1 MSEKLRILVV
11 DDHDVVHWGFR
22 LLLTEQPWVERCLSA
37 RTGDAAVELARRHRP
52 DVALV
57 DLFTGDQSG
66 IDICQSVRSASPG
79 TQVLLIS
86 GAGQVSDATARR
98 AGAAGFVS
106 KDLDASDVV
115 KAVRMVGLGMNVFTP
130 GSDPTPLGL
139 SPREREVLDLIAEGA
154 TNRQIA
160 ERLFL
165 STHTVKEHTSALYR
179 KLGVRNRAEA
189 VQRAQRSG
197 LLT

>member
-139 SPREREVLDLIAEGA
+139 SSREREVLDLIAEGA